1 MRNEETILNSLV
13 KTGAGCTKSIR
24 KNGDEISVCQIKTS
38 GRYPYAPWNS
48 SNPYAPW
55 ASSSTEEIITYKG
68 GLIQTQEIRR
78 AKKDDNFEPM
88 VKITHQYKPANEP
101 GYDIEETIITE
112 FGESKPARVE
122 TRFRG
127 TGTGKTVTE
136 NSTVH
141 FGTFLGNEEQLLS
154 VTDPRL
160 NTDDFDK
167 YCYDHVVFTTS
178 VDENDVANSVYVST
192 PSGSGKY
199 TTNQMI
205 LGPSSFGVTN
215 IKPAFETCKW
225 TVRHPVYPDLP
236 VAKFYDNNV
245 IIYDYEWRPT
255 KYGNGKI
262 TRIRAFTNNM
272 DTIVKYTAVADVL
285 KGEYEPPEEVFY
297 PETFPR
303 TPYGETIDVKITEGE
318 YAGSYF
324 SFQIRAMD
332 KKHADIASFYGG
344 IKLEDGVEGF
354 LVIPLGQTIKLAMN
368 GNVPNSKKTIELKTI
383 ELIDPP
389 KNAFIVRI
397 TENVNDAIM
406 HYISNYEID
415 ATKYIR
421 ASETYKYVQED
432 GTIIIQETEYV
443 TPNVEEPDV
452 DLSGV

>member
-1 MRNEETILNSLV
+1 MRNEENILNSLV

-48 SNPYAPW
+48 S
-55 ASSSTEEIITYKG
+55 STEEIITYKE

-78 AKKDDNFEPM
+78 AKKDDDFEPM
-88 VKITHQYKPANEP
+88 LKITHQYKPTNEP

-136 NSTVH
+136 NGTVH
-141 FGTFLGNEEQLLS
+141 FGTFLGNEEQLVS

-167 YCYDHVVFTTS
+167 DCYDHVVFTTS

-236 VAKFYDNNV
+236 VAKFYGNTV
-245 IIYDYEWRPT
+245 TIYDYEWRPT

-332 KKHADIASFYGG
+332 KNDADTALFYGG

-389 KNAFIVRI
+389 KKAFIVRV

-421 ASETYKYVQED
+421 ASETYKYVQDD

-452 DLSGV
+452 ALSGV